1 MAWLDEILGPDV
13 TSAGLHVSDYI
24 CRDASWILDLEEGLE
39 TSSGLLLAEVVG
51 TRKLP
56 PVLNERYNASGGEG
70 TALCGSFPE
79 IRRAW
84 ALVDNSLFLRRFD
97 KCII

>member
-1 MAWLDEILGPDV
+1 MSVTISAEMPPGFLIWKRVWRRRGTPVIPILP
-13 TSAGLHVSDYI
+13 TP
-24 CRDASWILDLEEGLE
+24 R
-39 TSSGLLLAEVVG
+39 SGLLLAEVVG

-56 PVLNERYNASGGEG
+56 PVLNERYNASGGKG